1 MLDLVEIT
9 KEYMMGNVK
18 VTALKGISI
27 SIQKGEFVSII
38 GPSGSGK
45 STLMNILGCLDSPT
59 SGKYEFEGK
68 NISSFT
74 ENQLAEVRN
83 EKIGFVFQKFNLLPK
98 LNAFENVELPLV
110 YRGTNSS
117 ERKAKALKALEL
129 VGLSDRMFHKP
140 SELSG
145 GQQQRVAL
153 ARALAGNPPI
163 LLADEPTG
171 NLDSKSGGEIME
183 TLIELNKNGI
193 TIILITHDMNVA
205 GIAKRTLEIH
215 DGLIV
220 KERVI

>member
-1 MLDLVEIT
+1 MLFR
-9 KEYMMGNVK
+9 
-18 VTALKGISI
+18 S
-27 SIQKGEFVSII
+27 
-38 GPSGSGK
+38 
-45 STLMNILGCLDSPT
+45 GCLDSPT

-193 TIILITHDMNVA
+193 TIILITHDKIGRAHV
-205 GIAKRTLEIH
+205 
-215 DGLIV
+215 
-220 KERVI
+220 